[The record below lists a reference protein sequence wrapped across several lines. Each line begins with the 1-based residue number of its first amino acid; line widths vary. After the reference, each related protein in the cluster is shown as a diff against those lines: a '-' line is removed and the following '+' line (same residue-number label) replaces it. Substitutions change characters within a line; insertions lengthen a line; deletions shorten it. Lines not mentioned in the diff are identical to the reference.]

1 MNGGKRLER
10 VLVTGA
16 DGFIGRNLVYALLK
30 EGVEVYAIVYP
41 GNNIYA
47 ECDDEKLYVKCLD
60 LNQVMNHVREFPSDI
75 DVMYHFA
82 WMGVSP
88 EHRNNLDVQMIN
100 VNMTLDCMK
109 LAIAIGIKKIV
120 FPGSTNEYLYYGKP
134 LNKDAVPSPSN
145 AYGAAKIALRYL
157 CSDYATRNNIE
168 FVYAII
174 AGIYAA
180 DRRDN
185 NVIFYTI
192 DKLLKK
198 EKPSLTKLEQLWDYI
213 YVDDVIAALT
223 AIGKKGKG
231 GAVYAIGHGDNWALS
246 NYIEIIH
253 KKIDPSLPLGIG
265 EIPYVSEKLPSSC
278 IDLTDIERDTGFKP
292 QVDFEEG
299 ITKVIDKIRCEGE
312 KNIE

>member
-1 MNGGKRLER
+1 MER

-16 DGFIGRNLVYALLK
+16 DGFIGKNLVYALLK
-30 EGVEVYAIVYP
+30 EGIEVYAIVYP
-41 GNNIYA
+41 GNNIYT
-47 ECDDEKLYVKCLD
+47 ECDNEKLYVKCLD

-82 WMGVSP
+82 WMGVRP
-88 EHRNNLDVQMIN
+88 EYRNNLDVQMIN

-198 EKPSLTKLEQLWDYI
+198 EKPLLTKLEQLWDYI

-246 NYIEIIH
+246 NYIKIIH
-253 KKIDPSLPLGIG
+253 KKIDSSLPLGIG
-265 EIPYVSEKLPSSC
+265 EVPYVSEKLPSSC

-299 ITKVIDKIRCEGE
+299 ITKVIDKIRYERE

>member
-1 MNGGKRLER
+1 MER

-47 ECDDEKLYVKCLD
+47 ECDDEKLYVKYLD